1 MIASGAV
8 KVHVGDQAKRILDEV
23 GAHRLLSSLF
33 VLTQPDDAEQKAA
46 GVVKGRWVI
55 RGYVV
60 LTSENL
66 TLQRE
71 PCRLRDLQ

>member
-46 GVVKGRWVI
+46 GVVDG
-55 RGYVV
+55 
-60 LTSENL
+60 
-66 TLQRE
+66 
-71 PCRLRDLQ
+71 